1 MKFFSE
7 NREYFE
13 RKLDRNNFY
22 KATTISE
29 TDAKK
34 GCFGKYVK
42 LSETEY
48 IQLLKDVRNIID
60 KKLEGLNNE

>member
-1 MKFFSE
+1 MNFFKE
-7 NREYFE
+7 NIEYFE

-22 KATTISE
+22 KGVPVPEI
-29 TDAKK
+29 DAQC
-34 GCFGKYVK
+34 GCFAKFVK
-42 LSETEY
+42 LSDSEY